1 MVVIVSTGK
10 SVSPFTCS
18 VNLIQRAIEDRSLVE
33 TVGLTGMTV
42 ITALSACLTRTAV
55 TFSIGHP
62 NFERGSILNKLI
74 TISLIY
80 NLIFRTSPVLVPQ
93 AAARNSNCYRQ
104 RQESTS
110 SLSVGSWQMISGTGS
125 LRSQESHIVVI
136 NEQQHLTTNHYNN
149 NINLINSVNP
159 SSHPLSSL
167 CSNNQSTNGGSSSM
181 AVHGSTETSTLID
194 EDCFT
199 ANDYF
204 MRRERLNAVRT
215 LFYNCYSSTIGY
227 KFKNGADSAT
237 LGSLLGNFAEKVG
250 LTQRT
255 PV

>member
-1 MVVIVSTGK
+1 M
-10 SVSPFTCS
+10 P
-18 VNLIQRAIEDRSLVE
+18 
-33 TVGLTGMTV
+33 
-42 ITALSACLTRTAV
+42 
-55 TFSIGHP
+55 P
-62 NFERGSILNKLI
+62 N
-74 TISLIY
+74 
-80 NLIFRTSPVLVPQ
+80 
-93 AAARNSNCYRQ
+93 NSNGHQRQ

-110 SLSVGSWQMISGTGS
+110 SLSVGSWQLISGTGS
-125 LRSQESHIVVI
+125 LRSQDSNIVVI
-136 NEQQHLTTNHYNN
+136 NEQHHPPINQFNHINNN
-149 NINLINSVNP
+149 NINLINSCNP
-159 SSHPLSSL
+159 SLHPHNNM
-167 CSNNQSTNGGSSSM
+167 CSNHQSANSGPSSM
-181 AVHGSTETSTLID
+181 AVNGSTETSTLID
-194 EDCFT
+194 DDCFT

>member
-1 MVVIVSTGK
+1 M
-10 SVSPFTCS
+10 
-18 VNLIQRAIEDRSLVE
+18 
-33 TVGLTGMTV
+33 
-42 ITALSACLTRTAV
+42 
-55 TFSIGHP
+55 
-62 NFERGSILNKLI
+62 
-74 TISLIY
+74 
-80 NLIFRTSPVLVPQ
+80 LVPQ
-93 AAARNSNCYRQ
+93 AAANHSNDRHRQ

-110 SLSVGSWQMISGTGS
+110 SLSVGSWQLISGTGS
-125 LRSQESHIVVI
+125 LRSQDSHIVVI
-136 NEQQHLTTNHYNN
+136 NEQQHLATNHYNN

-159 SSHPLSSL
+159 SSHPLSNL
-167 CSNNQSTNGGSSSM
+167 CSNNQSANGGSSST
-181 AVHGSTETSTLID
+181 AVNSSTAETSTLID
-194 EDCFT
+194 DDCFT